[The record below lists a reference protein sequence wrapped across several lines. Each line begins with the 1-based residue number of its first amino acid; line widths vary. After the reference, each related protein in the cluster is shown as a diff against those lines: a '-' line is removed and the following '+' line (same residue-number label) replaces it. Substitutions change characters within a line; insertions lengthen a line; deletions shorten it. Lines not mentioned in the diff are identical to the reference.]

1 MHLEAL
7 SNAFGPSS
15 AEDDV
20 RRLIFEAVKP
30 HVDAWRVDT
39 MGNLFVTRHRRL
51 DGPLPPPVM
60 LAAHMDEVGFIITE
74 VKKNGLLKFKA
85 VGGFDPRVL
94 LGKAVV
100 VGPERLPGV
109 IGLKPIHLLKSGE
122 FDTVGGIDT
131 MFIDVGADS
140 DASAKVKPGDLA
152 TFATR
157 FSYLGGQAET
167 GPTAGRVKG
176 KALDDRVGC
185 ALLIELLQGDY
196 PFDLMGVF
204 TVQEEIGLRG
214 ARVAGYAVNPAVTI
228 VLECT
233 AADDLPRRDE
243 TAEPGI
249 PVLGGGPALTAMD
262 RSFIAHRPL
271 LDVLINTAEAAGL
284 PWQFKRPGIGGTDAG
299 AIHLTRAGVPTA
311 VVSVPA
317 RYIHSPAAIIDLA
330 DFWHTHQLVQAALP
344 RLAEQSW

>member
-1 MHLEAL
+1 
-7 SNAFGPSS
+7 
-15 AEDDV
+15 
-20 RRLIFEAVKP
+20 
-30 HVDAWRVDT
+30 
-39 MGNLFVTRHRRL
+39 
-51 DGPLPPPVM
+51 
-60 LAAHMDEVGFIITE
+60 
-74 VKKNGLLKFKA
+74 
-85 VGGFDPRVL
+85 
-94 LGKAVV
+94 
-100 VGPERLPGV
+100 
-109 IGLKPIHLLKSGE
+109 
-122 FDTVGGIDT
+122 

-152 TFATR
+152 TFATE
-157 FSYLGGQAET
+157 FSYLGGLAET
-167 GPTAGRVKG
+167 SPTAGRVKG

-196 PFDLMGVF
+196 PFDLVGVF

-271 LDVLINTAEAAGL
+271 LDLLIATAEAAGL

-330 DFWHTHQLVQAALP
+330 DFWHTHQLVQAVLP